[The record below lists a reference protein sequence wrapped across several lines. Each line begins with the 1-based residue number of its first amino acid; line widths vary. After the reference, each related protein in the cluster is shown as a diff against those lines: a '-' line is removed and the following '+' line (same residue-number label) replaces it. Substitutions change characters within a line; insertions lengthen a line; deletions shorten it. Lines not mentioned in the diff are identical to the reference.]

1 MIPEVVKSCCC
12 CCVQEAGVNA
22 FVPMVGP
29 ATVGRL
35 KAACGDFSL
44 ASILKAHLGT
54 AKNATPASTDGWVL
68 LSGRIL

>member
-1 MIPEVVKSCCC
+1 MLDRCAQDEGA
-12 CCVQEAGVNA
+12 ED

-44 ASILKAHLGT
+44 ASILKAHM
-54 AKNATPASTDGWVL
+54 STRDKGSAPDGWIL
-68 LSGRIL
+68 LSSRIL